1 MGPLSNATKEM
12 LDKFDIDPVS
22 SKTDNDVIESEPK
35 LIENSLDV

>member
-12 LDKFDIDPVS
+12 LDKFDIDSVS